1 MAEVSVREFSKT
13 VGTPIERLLV
23 QLSEAGLPH
32 AAEADLL
39 SDQDKERLLSYLRR
53 VHGKD
58 DEGPGRAPRRKITLK
73 RRQVSEISVAPSPRE
88 TRGTGGRPAGRKRT
102 VKVDVLRSRTFTRP
116 SGEPAG
122 PTREALRDQEV
133 AKSHLIEE
141 ARAHRRTL
149 DERLRA
155 DNEARAREEVRRQK
169 ELELAAERERELAET
184 KLREEAEAREE
195 AKAREEAR
203 AREEVE
209 RAAVATEAAQGPIE
223 AAPPPPASP
232 PPAEPSSVESATAA
246 EPTPVPAPSPPATG
260 PAKPPADAPGRPPRK
275 EPARTSG
282 REPGQTDSRKTER
295 KGREDRDRRRDRGEL
310 HVRSDRSGRRRSR
323 PRRQL
328 RRAVTTAT
336 QHIFERPTGPV
347 IREVSVPETITVGEL
362 AHAMSIKAAEV
373 LKTLMNLGSMMTIN
387 QTLDQD
393 TATLVVE
400 EMGHIAKPFNK
411 NALEEEITA
420 AAWTEDLESVSRAP
434 VVTVMGHVDHGK
446 TSLLDRIRKSNVAD
460 GEAGG
465 ITQHIGAYHVQ
476 TEGGAITFLDTPGH
490 AAFTAMRARG
500 SRVTDIVILVVAAD
514 DGVMP
519 QTDEAIQHSKAAGV
533 PIVVAVN
540 KIDREEAQP
549 EQVMRELAG
558 KELVPE
564 EWGGDTIFVNVSA
577 MTGENIDGLLEAVL
591 LQAEL
596 LELKAPVDGPGR
608 GVVIESRL
616 DRGRGPVATV
626 LIQSGTLRRGDILLA
641 GSEFGRVR
649 GLVDERGQEALEAGP
664 STPVEV
670 LGLSAPPEAGD
681 EAVVVPSERKAR
693 EIAALRQ
700 ARIGEQRL
708 ARQQAAKLEN
718 VFSQMKREEA
728 RTLNI
733 VLRADVQG
741 SAEAIGDALLKLS
754 TDEVRVNMVS
764 SGIGGIRETDVNL
777 AIASGALIVG
787 FNTRTDAT
795 ARRLIERE
803 GVAIRYFSVIYEVID
818 VVRAALSGM
827 LAPEVREEI
836 VGIAEVRNVFRVRR
850 FGAIAGCLVV
860 EGAVRQ
866 SLPIRV
872 LREDVVIFEGEL
884 ESLRRFEDDVAEVS
898 AGTECGIGVRSYD
911 DVRVGDKIEV
921 FRRIELERT
930 V

>member
-1 MAEVSVREFSKT
+1 MAEVSVREFSES
-13 VGTPIERLLV
+13 VGTPIDRLLA

-39 SDQDKERLLSYLRR
+39 SDQDKEKLLSYLRR
-53 VHGKD
+53 VHGRD
-58 DEGPGRAPRRKITLK
+58 DDGGRSPRKKITLK
-73 RRQVSEISVAPSPRE
+73 RRQVSEISIAPSPRE
-88 TRGTGGRPAGRKRT
+88 ARGAGGRLAARKRT
-102 VKVDVLRSRTFTRP
+102 VKVDVLRSRTYVRP
-116 SGEPAG
+116 NEEPAG
-122 PTREALRDQEV
+122 PTVEALREQEA
-133 AKSHLIEE
+133 AKSHLVEE

-155 DNEARAREEVRRQK
+155 DNEARAAEEVRRRREQD
-169 ELELAAERERELAET
+169 EAEARERELAE
-184 KLREEAEAREE
+184 
-195 AKAREEAR
+195 AR
-203 AREEVE
+203 AREE
-209 RAAVATEAAQGPIE
+209 AAREEAAREE
-223 AAPPPPASP
+223 AAAAAEGAPAAESAEPAEAPATTAPETAPPASDAAP
-232 PPAEPSSVESATAA
+232 KSA
-246 EPTPVPAPSPPATG
+246 
-260 PAKPPADAPGRPPRK
+260 RK
-275 EPARTSG
+275 ESPRTPT
-282 REPGQTDSRKTER
+282 REPGRGEPRRSDR
-295 KGREDRDRRRDRGEL
+295 KGRDDRERRKERGEL

-328 RRAVTTAT
+328 RRTVAAQT

-347 IREVSVPETITVGEL
+347 VRDVSVPEAITVGEL

-373 LKTLMNLGSMMTIN
+373 LKTLMNLGSMVTIN

-400 EMGHIAKPFNK
+400 EMGHVARPINT
-411 NALEEEITA
+411 NALEEEVIA
-420 AAWTEDLESVSRAP
+420 AAQTDDGDAFPRAP

-446 TSLLDRIRKSNVAD
+446 TSLLDRIRSTDVAA

-476 TEGGAITFLDTPGH
+476 TDRGAVTFLDTPGH

-540 KIDREEAQP
+540 KIDREDAQP
-549 EQVMRELAG
+549 ERVMQELAG

-564 EWGGDTIFVNVSA
+564 GWGGDTMYVNVSA
-577 MTGENIDGLLEAVL
+577 LTGENIDELLDAVL

-596 LELKAPVDGPGR
+596 LEIQAPTDGPAR
-608 GVVIESRL
+608 GAVIESRL

-626 LIQSGTLRRGDILLA
+626 LVQGGTLRRGDILLA
-641 GSEFGRVR
+641 GSEFGKVR
-649 GLVDERGQEALEAGP
+649 GLVDERGTEVSEAGP

-700 ARIGEQRL
+700 SRTREQRI

-718 VFSQMKREEA
+718 VFSQMEKDEA

-733 VLRADVQG
+733 VLKADVQG
-741 SAEAIGDALLKLS
+741 SAEALGDALRKLS
-754 TDEVRVNMVS
+754 TDEVRVNIVS

-777 AIASGALIVG
+777 AIASGAIVVG
-787 FNTRTDAT
+787 FNTRADTA
-795 ARRLIERE
+795 ARRLLERE
-803 GVAIRYFSVIYEVID
+803 GVGIRYFSVIYDAID
-818 VVRAALSGM
+818 MARNALSGM
-827 LAPEVREEI
+827 LAPEIREEI
-836 VGIAEVRNVFRVRR
+836 VGLAEVREVFRVRR
-850 FGAIAGCLVV
+850 FGAIAGCLVI
-860 EGAVRQ
+860 EGTVQR

-872 LREDVVIFEGEL
+872 LRDEVVIFEGEL
-884 ESLRRFEDDVAEVS
+884 ESLRRFKEDVTEVVS
-898 AGTECGIGVRSYD
+898 GTECGIGVRSYD
-911 DVRVGDKIEV
+911 DVRAGDRIEV
-921 FRRIELERT
+921 FRRFEMERT